1 MNDSPNHDFFQA
13 LGILSLASDG
23 KCVKLHE
30 SLLPACQ
37 RVADIPKY
45 HILFLDESLSDYII
59 KKMYLTEK
67 NKTIPLLM
75 KHCNLN
81 QKEAESFFLF
91 LIYGA
96 YNVNKSM
103 H

>member
-1 MNDSPNHDFFQA
+1 MN
-13 LGILSLASDG
+13 
-23 KCVKLHE
+23 
-30 SLLPACQ
+30 
-37 RVADIPKY
+37 
-45 HILFLDESLSDYII
+45 
-59 KKMYLTEK
+59 LTEK
-67 NKTIPLLM
+67 SKTIPLLM

-103 H
+103 HWNKNEAWYELQSKLNKFILGGLKSLS